1 MQNESVQSVL
11 LIILTCALGCAPA
24 EGQGGKVEGSFAGTS
39 VEGPGLTALGD
50 DTAPAPAPTPSGTGA
65 ILLQDIHL
73 ERGMHCLDCHFLQDH
88 HGDGNLYPPFA
99 PTPGGVASPAFGAD
113 SAAPDAMLT
122 EIPSSQCEY
131 CHAFV
136 SP

>member
-1 MQNESVQSVL
+1 MMQNESVRSVL
-11 LIILTCALGCAPA
+11 LIILACAFGCAPA
-24 EGQGGKVEGSFAGTS
+24 EGQGGEVGGSLAGPS
-39 VEGPGLTALGD
+39 VDGPGLAPLGD
-50 DTAPAPAPTPSGTGA
+50 GPATVPAGTGA
-65 ILLQDIHL
+65 VLLQEIHL
-73 ERGMHCLDCHFLQDH
+73 ERGMHCIDCHFLQDN

-99 PTPGGVASPAFGAD
+99 PTPGGPAAPAFGAD